1 MVTDDF
7 IDQQRQLTQQMDA
20 LDQLESEFLK
30 SLWNTDPQDSTDL
43 RERDDRLMTLLER
56 TGDLPPA
63 LVLRLFYSLEH
74 RAQQEITK
82 PTLLAQTSD
91 PSSLVGKL
99 PAPLIANTLAAHEEA
114 FKARQS
120 VQCTKASTRKR
131 PKGRHKERPIVET
144 ILQDWLNRGRFSTGR
159 RGDRAAFIHHILNK
173 HSSLGVKRSQ
183 TLNKWI
189 NEYLLEKKLVHL
201 TPPAG

>member
-1 MVTDDF
+1 MSDF
-7 IDQQRQLTQQMDA
+7 IHQQRQLKQQMEA

-30 SLWNTDPQDSTDL
+30 SLWNTAPKSDTDL
-43 RERDDRLMTLLER
+43 RTRNKHLMALLER

-91 PSSLVGKL
+91 PDSLAGAL
-99 PAPLIANTLAAHEEA
+99 PSLLIANTHTAHEEA
-114 FKARQS
+114 FKVRQS
-120 VQCTKASTRKR
+120 AQCTQASKHKR
-131 PKGRHKERPIVET
+131 PKGRHEQRAIVET
-144 ILQDWLNRGRFSTGR
+144 ILQGWLDKGRFSAAR

-173 HSSLGVKRSQ
+173 HSSLGIQRSQ

>member
-1 MVTDDF
+1 MVMSDF
-7 IDQQRQLTQQMDA
+7 INQQRQLKQQMAA
-20 LDQLESEFLK
+20 LNQLESEFLK
-30 SLWNTDPQDSTDL
+30 SLWNIAPQSSTDL
-43 RERDDRLMTLLER
+43 RQRNERLEALLER

-74 RAQQEITK
+74 KAQQVITH

-91 PSSLVGKL
+91 PDSLAGEL
-99 PAPLIANTLAAHEEA
+99 PAPLIANSHAAHEEA
-114 FKARQS
+114 FKVRQS
-120 VQCTKASTRKR
+120 AQCSKAGKHIR
-131 PKGRHKERPIVET
+131 PKNRHEHRQVVEA
-144 ILQDWLNRGRFSTGR
+144 ILQDWLDRGRFSAAR

-173 HSSLGVKRSQ
+173 HSSLGIERSQ